1 MLLNTLIGQKK
12 RGWTK
17 EELQNYVNYLHSLAI
32 PQEVLDAI
40 VTIYSNNDNYFDIE
54 LLDMINPCLDYR
66 RIRKH

>member
-1 MLLNTLIGQKK
+1 MLLNILIGQKK

-17 EELQNYVNYLHSLAI
+17 EELQNYVNYLYSLAI

-40 VTIYSNNDNYFDIE
+40 TTIYSNNDNYFDIE